1 MEPEEKGC
9 GKIRGVWDAC
19 LAEDEESGTAKCEE
33 HPASCSLTRRA
44 GRSAETAAG
53 RRGPSSLVSGG
64 RTLPCRRAPRSPGTH
79 PPARGA
85 PGRARQSG
93 PDRRPGVGTR
103 RGQTRALSGSHA
115 RHPALLVS
123 RPAASAGS
131 RSFLHLQADL
141 GPAPLSSWSWASLL
155 PALNLRFHVCKVG
168 AGVPTSRGC
177 GETEE
182 AR

>member
-33 HPASCSLTRRA
+33 HPAWCSLTRRA

-123 RPAASAGS
+123 RP
-131 RSFLHLQADL
+131 LLLQVL
-141 GPAPLSSWSWASLL
+141 GP
-155 PALNLRFHVCKVG
+155 FC
-168 AGVPTSRGC
+168 TSRRISALRLSLRGLGQVSC
-177 GETEE
+177 PL
-182 AR
+182 